1 MVLSV
6 NTAHRVRKNHCEQV
20 ADGTITRFSEEAKE
34 TGAHLVV
41 HFDGE
46 KGIQV
51 SQITSHF
58 QVKSSLLTLT
68 AGRRP
73 WTGL

>member
-6 NTAHRVRKNHCEQV
+6 TTAHRVRKNHCEEV
-20 ADGTITRFSEEAKE
+20 ADGTITRFSDQAKE

-51 SQITSHF
+51 LHIIVHF
-58 QVKSSLLTLT
+58 QVRSSLPILA
-68 AGRRP
+68 AGRRR
-73 WTGL
+73 WTGW

>member
-6 NTAHRVRKNHCEQV
+6 NTAHRVRKNHCEEV
-20 ADGTITRFSEEAKE
+20 ADSTITKFSEEVRE

-51 SQITSHF
+51 LHIIVHF
-58 QVKSSLLTLT
+58 QVRSSLPILT
-68 AGRRP
+68 AGRRL
-73 WTGL
+73 WTGW